1 MVSHFGKLTDFNC
14 MHFLNAAVW
23 IVTQRGKD
31 KVSIPVSLKALAG
44 IVVKFSIPFIVLR
57 LEQPE
62 KTLSAKDEQDDKSTS
77 VKLVQLL
84 KAPFPKSL
92 HFERFILESFVQVLK
107 AHSPIKVQFDK
118 SMVVKL
124 VQP

>member
-1 MVSHFGKLTDFNC
+1 M
-14 MHFLNAAVW
+14 
-23 IVTQRGKD
+23 
-31 KVSIPVSLKALAG
+31 PVSANALAG

-57 LEQPE
+57 FEQPE
-62 KTLSAKDEQDDKSTS
+62 NTLSAKDEQDDKSTS

-84 KAPFPKSL
+84 KAPFPMSL
-92 HFERFILESFVQVLK
+92 HFERFILESFAQLLK

-124 VQP
+124 EQPLYLLLVDYQYYTL